1 MWTKLALLFVTAASV
16 HVSLSPPQPAAP
28 PKTLAG
34 PRTFF
39 ERIVRYIT
47 LCTKVSER
55 YRCLKRIDILTAHAE
70 PDLVIRRSRRTRDVR
85 PKHTARSSAADVPT
99 FSGNSDSADICIT
112 DVDRRCP
119 ECIRRGRIARMVLPD
134 AWTPVHIRNQYH
146 GQALFGHQR
155 AVRLCAPSQ
164 ASKHRSG

>member
-47 LCTKVSER
+47 LCTKVSKR
-55 YRCLKRIDILTAHAE
+55 NTCLKRIYILTAHAE
-70 PDLVIRRSRRTRDVR
+70 PDLVIRRPRRTRDVG

-99 FSGNSDSADICIT
+99 FSGNSDSADICFSAI
-112 DVDRRCP
+112 DRR
-119 ECIRRGRIARMVLPD
+119 RAQRFRGRRVARMVLPD
-134 AWTPVHIRNQYH
+134 SWAPVHVRNQYH
-146 GQALFGHQR
+146 A
-155 AVRLCAPSQ
+155 
-164 ASKHRSG
+164 